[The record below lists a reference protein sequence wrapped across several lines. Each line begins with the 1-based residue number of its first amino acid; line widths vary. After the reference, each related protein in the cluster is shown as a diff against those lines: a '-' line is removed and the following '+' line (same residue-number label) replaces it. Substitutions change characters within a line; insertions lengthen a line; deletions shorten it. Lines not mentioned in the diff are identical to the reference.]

1 MRLQSAIGKFS
12 VPGSA
17 SYATCEAVSRCLAD
31 FPLPLRARV
40 RVRGPRALWSLA
52 MDATMV

>member
-1 MRLQSAIGKFS
+1 MRLQRAVGQLSLSGVS
-12 VPGSA
+12 C
-17 SYATCEAVSRCLAD
+17 YAVRDAVSRRLAD
-31 FPLPLRARV
+31 FPLALRARV